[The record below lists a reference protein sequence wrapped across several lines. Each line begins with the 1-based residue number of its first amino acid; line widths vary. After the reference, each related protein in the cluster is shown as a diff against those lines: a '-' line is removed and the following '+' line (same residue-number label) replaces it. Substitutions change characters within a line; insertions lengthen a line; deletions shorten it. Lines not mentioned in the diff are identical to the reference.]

1 MPDGTLRYKAP
12 KGRLTPARLDA
23 MREHKT
29 ERHGLVEA
37 VEERAGIMEY
47 EAGLPRAEA
56 EVCAWASILGQEIH
70 RGCGKRSQGES
81 GGKSHQDGE

>member
-1 MPDGTLRYKAP
+1 LTPYPDGTLPYKAP

-37 VEERAGIMEY
+37 FEERAGIMEY
-47 EAGLPRAEA
+47 EAG
-56 EVCAWASILGQEIH
+56 V
-70 RGCGKRSQGES
+70 
-81 GGKSHQDGE
+81 

>member
-1 MPDGTLRYKAP
+1 LQALSVVFTPDPDGTLRYKAP

-37 VEERAGIMEY
+37 FEERAGIMEY
-47 EAGLPRAEA
+47 E
-56 EVCAWASILGQEIH
+56 
-70 RGCGKRSQGES
+70 
-81 GGKSHQDGE
+81 DGV